1 MVKIKLII
9 LMTVLIIVSTLV
21 GCSKDKAPNEDTG
34 EFSEVV
40 AVDPTENT
48 VETPDNESQG
58 VLKPKDIVYDLVSA
72 VDSVRPIED
81 IEKYPAEPLLVPMIV
96 EDETVDNNTV
106 EVVNDIVDD
115 RNSTTD
121 AADGRSK
128 EVEILYVNP
137 ERVKKFFEDT
147 GTSAEDYKD
156 LYIAH
161 YPEHN
166 YTVGVVIPAENKEGV
181 LRSIK
186 DYKDNLY
193 KNASEDNKARYEEAV
208 VEHVRGCIVIVISEY
223 SDVYSAEIRDY
234 IKSIYELLNNA
245 VIGELK
251 DSEPVETEE
260 TEGTVEN
267 GETEPIEG
275 NGETGST
282 GEVANVNEPVSN
294 EEQVEET
301 AGN

>member
-1 MVKIKLII
+1 MKIL
-9 LMTVLIIVSTLV
+9 
-21 GCSKDKAPNEDTG
+21 G

-40 AVDPTENT
+40 AVDTTENT
-48 VETPDNESQG
+48 VETPDESESQG
-58 VLKPKDIVYDLVSA
+58 VLKPSDIVYDLVSA

-96 EDETVDNNTV
+96 EDETVDNSNNTT
-106 EVVNDIVDD
+106 NIVDD
-115 RNSTTD
+115 EDKN
-121 AADGRSK
+121 
-128 EVEILYVNP
+128 VEILYVNP

-282 GEVANVNEPVSN
+282 GEVANVDEPVSN